1 MGFNWLP
8 LAGDAIR
15 SGVEIYQINKRQ
27 QDMGQKRQEQQDE
40 INRLKDN
47 RTEIP
52 NLVGQISNPFDN
64 LSVATRA
71 AEIQMEQSDIALAN
85 QSDIALA
92 NTLDTIRATGM
103 GAGGATALAQ
113 AALQSKNAVAASI
126 EKQEANNAQLAAQGE
141 AAAQKMT
148 VYAME
153 KEFGYQEE
161 RTNADLDYAADLESR
176 YANAEYEASLQKEDA
191 INRTTSE
198 ITSGFGMY

>member
-8 LAGDAIR
+8 LAGDVIR
-15 SGVEIYQINKRQ
+15 SGVEIHQINKRQ
-27 QDMGQKRQEQQDE
+27 QEMGQKRQEQQDE

-71 AEIQMEQSDIALAN
+71 AEIQME

-176 YANAEYEASLQKEDA
+176 YANAEYEAGLQKEDA

>member
-8 LAGDAIR
+8 LAGDVIR

-27 QDMGQKRQEQQDE
+27 QDMGQQRQEQQDE

-47 RTEIP
+47 RAEIP

-71 AEIQMEQSDIALAN
+71 AEIQME

-176 YANAEYEASLQKEDA
+176 YANAEYEARLQKEDA

>member
-8 LAGDAIR
+8 LAGDVIR

-27 QDMGQKRQEQQDE
+27 QDMGQQRQEQQDE

-47 RTEIP
+47 RAEIP

-71 AEIQMEQSDIALAN
+71 AEIQME